1 MITIYGVYRSRALR
15 NIWFLEEA
23 GVPFKL
29 VPVIQAFRLTDP
41 DAPDAPLHSRH
52 PDFLK
57 INPNGGIPAMDDDGF
72 TLSESFAINFYLA
85 RKFGLPI
92 GTDDMA
98 ESARFAQWSLFGATE
113 IEPHSIQIL
122 YNRVQLPPEQ
132 RNEARVTEALAAL
145 QTPLATLDRALAANG
160 HLVGGRFTV
169 ADINVA
175 EVIRYALPVPAVLD
189 GVPHVKAWLAACHAR
204 PAWKKIMAAR
214 EAEPAL

>member
-23 GVPFKL
+23 GVAFRH
-29 VPVIQAFRLTDP
+29 VPVVQAFRLKDP

-52 PDFLK
+52 PDYLR

-85 RKFGLPI
+85 RKFGPPV

-113 IEPHSIQIL
+113 IEPHAIQIL
-122 YNRVQLPPEQ
+122 YNRVQLPPDQ
-132 RNEARVTEALAAL
+132 RSEARVAEAIAAL
-145 QTPLATLDRALAANG
+145 RRPMETLDRALAVNG
-160 HLVGGRFTV
+160 NLVGGRFTV

-175 EVIRYALPVPAVLD
+175 EVVRYTLPAPEVLD
-189 GVPHVKAWLAACHAR
+189 AAPHAKAWLAACHAR
-204 PAWKKIMAAR
+204 PAWKKVWAR
-214 EAEPAL
+214 REQEPAL

>member
-23 GVPFKL
+23 GVPFRL
-29 VPVIQAFRLTDP
+29 VPVIQANRLANP

-52 PDFLK
+52 PDYLK

-85 RKFGLPI
+85 RKFGPPV

-122 YNRVQLPPEQ
+122 MNRVQRPPGQ
-132 RNEARVTEALAAL
+132 RDEARVQEAVAAL
-145 QTPLATLDRALAANG
+145 RTPLATLDRALAANG

-175 EVIRYALPVPAVLD
+175 EVIRYALPVPELLD
-189 GVPHVKAWLAACHAR
+189 PVPHVKSWLAACHAR
-204 PAWKKIMAAR
+204 PAWKRIIAR
-214 EAEPAL
+214 REEEPAL

>member
-23 GVPFKL
+23 GVPFRH
-29 VPVIQAFRLTDP
+29 VPVIQAGRVKNP

-52 PDFLK
+52 PEYLK

-85 RKFGLPI
+85 RTCGLPV

-113 IEPHSIQIL
+113 IEPHAIQIL
-122 YNRVQLPPEQ
+122 YNRVQKPAAE
-132 RNEARVTEALAAL
+132 RSEAKVAEAIAALAVPMQA
-145 QTPLATLDRALAANG
+145 LDRALAANG

-175 EVIRYALPVPAVLD
+175 EVVRYAMPAPEVLD
-189 GVPHVKAWLAACHAR
+189 AAPNVKAWLAACHAR
-204 PAWKKIMAAR
+204 PAWKKIWAR
-214 EAEPAL
+214 REEEPAM

>member
-23 GVPFKL
+23 GVPYRL
-29 VPVIQAFRLTDP
+29 VPVIQANRLPDP

-52 PDFLK
+52 PDYLK

-85 RKFGLPI
+85 RKFGPPI

-122 YNRVQLPPEQ
+122 YNRVQLPADQ

-145 QTPLATLDRALAANG
+145 RTPLATLNRALAANG

-175 EVIRYALPVPAVLD
+175 EVVRYAMAVPEVLD
-189 GVPHVKAWLAACHAR
+189 AVPHVKAWYEACHAR
-204 PAWKKIMAAR
+204 PAWKKIWAER
-214 EAEPAL
+214 EKEPA

>member
-23 GVPFKL
+23 GVPFRL
-29 VPVIQAFRLTDP
+29 VPVIQSNRLSDP
-41 DAPDAPLHSRH
+41 EAPDAPLHSRH
-52 PDFLK
+52 PDYLK

-85 RKFGLPI
+85 RKFGPPI

-122 YNRVQLPPEQ
+122 YNRVQLPPDQ

-145 QTPLATLDRALAANG
+145 RTPLATLDRALAANG
-160 HLVGGRFTV
+160 YLVGGRFTV

-175 EVIRYALPVPAVLD
+175 EVVRYAMPVAGVLD
-189 GVPHVKAWLAACHAR
+189 GVPHVKAWYEACHER
-204 PAWKKIMAAR
+204 PAWKKIWAER
-214 EAEPAL
+214 DKEPA

>member
-23 GVPFKL
+23 GVPFRL
-29 VPVIQAFRLTDP
+29 VRVIQASRLADP

-52 PDFLK
+52 PDYLK

-85 RKFGLPI
+85 RKFGPPV

-113 IEPHSIQIL
+113 IEPHAIQIL
-122 YNRVQLPPEQ
+122 MNRVQRPPEQ
-132 RNEARVTEALAAL
+132 RNEARVQEAIAAL
-145 QTPLATLDRALAANG
+145 RAPLATLDRALAANK

-175 EVIRYALPVPAVLD
+175 EVVRYALPAPEVLD
-189 GVPHVKAWLAACHAR
+189 AAPHVQAWLAACHAR
-204 PAWKKIMAAR
+204 PAWQRIFARR
-214 EAEPAL
+214 EAEPAS